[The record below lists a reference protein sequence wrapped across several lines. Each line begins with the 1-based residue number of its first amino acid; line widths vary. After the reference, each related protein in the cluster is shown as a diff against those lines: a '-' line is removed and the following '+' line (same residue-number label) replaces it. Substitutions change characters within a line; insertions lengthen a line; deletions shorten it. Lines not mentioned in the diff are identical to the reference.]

1 MKKIFL
7 SELTPEELQ
16 RMIGDSIREVF
27 REQNFPENKLKYLS
41 RNNAAKYLDV
51 SLPTLD
57 DYTKSGKVKGYRL
70 GKKIKYLESDLIN
83 AMDAIEPINK
93 VNT

>member
-1 MKKIFL
+1 MKRILL
-7 SELTPEELQ
+7 SELTTEELQ
-16 RMIGDSIREVF
+16 IMIGDSVREVF
-27 REQNFPENKLKYLS
+27 QEQNLTEKKLKYLS
-41 RNNAAKYLDV
+41 RYEAAEYLDV

-83 AMDAIEPINK
+83 AMNAIEPLK
-93 VNT
+93 YRRG